1 MNKIFETQRS
11 AISHRKEIEIQGCVE
26 VPMELSQDEFFDQF
40 ISFLETNHWSFGGGM
55 RTIVDG
61 YYLNEDGTPEDPV

>member
-40 ISFLETNHWSFGGGM
+40 ISFLETNH
-55 RTIVDG
+55 
-61 YYLNEDGTPEDPV
+61 